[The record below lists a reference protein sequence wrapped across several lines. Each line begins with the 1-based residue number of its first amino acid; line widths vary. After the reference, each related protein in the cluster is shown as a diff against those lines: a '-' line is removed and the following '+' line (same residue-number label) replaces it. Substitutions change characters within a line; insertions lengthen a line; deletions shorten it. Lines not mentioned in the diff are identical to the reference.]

1 MVPQGR
7 IATAAIRLPER
18 WREAVIKD
26 GSAFADFSPVS
37 DADAA
42 REHLL
47 MNLRLTEGID
57 LAAYQARWNVR
68 PAPARIAPLID
79 QGLLRQ
85 SGDLLSATP
94 QGRLVLNAV
103 IAALLN

>member
-1 MVPQGR
+1 M
-7 IATAAIRLPER
+7 AKEAKAFTDFTAI
-18 WREAVIKD
+18 D
-26 GSAFADFSPVS
+26 

-47 MNLRLTEGID
+47 MNLRLREGID
-57 LAAYQARWNVR
+57 LAAYQARWSTR
-68 PAPARIAPLID
+68 PASEKIARLIE
-79 QGLLRQ
+79 QGMLRQ
-85 SGDLLSATP
+85 EGEVLSATP

>member
-1 MVPQGR
+1 VAKG
-7 IATAAIRLPER
+7 EN
-18 WREAVIKD
+18 
-26 GSAFADFSPVS
+26 AFADFTAIE

-47 MNLRLTEGID
+47 MNLRLAEGIN
-57 LAAYQARWNVR
+57 LAAYEQRWQSR
-68 PAPARIAPLID
+68 PPPEKIAPLIE

-85 SGDLLSATP
+85 DGDQLIATP